1 MLRTLPF
8 TLVLLLAFGCKRE
21 YAHFQ
26 NSISETYHK
35 PKKQVVKP
43 ALYENA
49 FLENAREEPATL
61 PAPDV
66 ENMTANNKAPLPLPK
81 KEVNAKTD
89 LFSNRLFKNRA
100 KTVEKQKPGLFQKPE
115 KKGLFQKKKHKK
127 KRGGLS
133 HRSVVRLEIGLV
145 LLGIAVIFALL
156 HINILAIIFGL
167 LSAFMIIKALRK
179 LF

>member
-8 TLVLLLAFGCKRE
+8 TLVLLLALGCKRE

-26 NSISETYHK
+26 KSTAENYNK
-35 PKKQVVKP
+35 PKKQTAKP
-43 ALYENA
+43 FLRMDA
-49 FLENAREEPATL
+49 FAKNDIEEG
-61 PAPDV
+61 
-66 ENMTANNKAPLPLPK
+66 APLPASGVENRSADNEALIPPRK
-81 KEVNAKTD
+81 KEANGKTD
-89 LFSNRLFKNRA
+89 LFPEGLFKKKA
-100 KTVEKQKPGLFQKPE
+100 KTVNNQKPGLFQKPE
-115 KKGLFQKKKHKK
+115 KKGLFQKKKSK

-145 LLGIAVIFALL
+145 LLGIAVIFALV

-167 LSAFMIIKALRK
+167 LSAFMIIRALRK